1 MKRLIFILLSLPLT
15 AALAWW
21 DGVEP
26 STGTKVEIISK
37 RNKIRKNGV
46 IEIFDHGNNAY
57 HEVEIYRISSHD
69 RDVKFEVYD
78 IDTGQDRTFIME
90 SLSK

>member
-1 MKRLIFILLSLPLT
+1 MKKLLFILLSLPLT
-15 AALAWW
+15 TALAWW

-57 HEVEIYRISSHD
+57 HEVESNAAVRFFMFERIYR
-69 RDVKFEVYD
+69 
-78 IDTGQDRTFIME
+78 
-90 SLSK
+90 SL

>member
-1 MKRLIFILLSLPLT
+1 MKKLIFILLSLPLT

-26 STGTKVEIISK
+26 STGTK
-37 RNKIRKNGV
+37 
-46 IEIFDHGNNAY
+46 
-57 HEVEIYRISSHD
+57 VEIYRISSHD

>member
-1 MKRLIFILLSLPLT
+1 MKKLIFILLSLPLT

-37 RNKIRKNGV
+37 RNKIRKTGV